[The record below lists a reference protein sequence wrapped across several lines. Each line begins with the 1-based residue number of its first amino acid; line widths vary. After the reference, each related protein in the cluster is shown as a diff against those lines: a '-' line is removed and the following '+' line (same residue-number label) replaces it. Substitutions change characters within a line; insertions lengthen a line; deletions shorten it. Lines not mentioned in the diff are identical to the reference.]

1 MALFNFNAASVE
13 PMQSRSFEPLP
24 KGDYEMMIVKSDV
37 KPTQAGTG
45 HYIELEMHV
54 LAGEHSGRRM
64 WERLNV
70 DNPNKTAQ
78 DIANA
83 ALASLC
89 YAIGLSDMTE
99 TEQLHDQ
106 PFVAHVEIDKK
117 DQSRNRIMGYA
128 TAGAPAPKAAAPA
141 ARPAASAPAKKPW
154 G

>member
-1 MALFNFNAASVE
+1 MAQFNFNAASVE
-13 PMQSRSFEPLP
+13 PMPSRSFEPLP

-54 LAGEHSGRRM
+54 LAGEHSGRRI

-78 DIANA
+78 DIASA

-89 YAIGLSDMTE
+89 YAVGVQDMTE
-99 TEQLHDQ
+99 TEQLHDI
-106 PFVAHVEIDKK
+106 PFVAHIEIDKK
-117 DQSRNRIMGYA
+117 DPTRNRVMGYA
-128 TAGAPAPKAAAPA
+128 GLSAPAPKAAAPA
-141 ARPAASAPAKKPW
+141 ARPAAAAPAKKPW